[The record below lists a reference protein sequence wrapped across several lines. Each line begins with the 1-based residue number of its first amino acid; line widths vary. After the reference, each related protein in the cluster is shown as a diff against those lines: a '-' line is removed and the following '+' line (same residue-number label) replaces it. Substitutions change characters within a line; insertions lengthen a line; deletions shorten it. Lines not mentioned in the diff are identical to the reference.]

1 MSASGLP
8 FVFPICFCFS
18 APTAPCWPFPFPL
31 GIVALEELRTLCG
44 EEGGLFSLLLVW
56 PLACLSFS
64 LFLRCS
70 CILRLLSS
78 LWMKFVLPWERGSAK
93 KGKMTALFCIIHL
106 TSESTSWKN
115 HQNQRNFPVSC
126 QSESTGILEFGVS
139 WNWIFLGLS
148 PVSCSRSCFTAAF
161 TLLQT
166 HLQNLANLG
175 PKLNFSNT
183 VWMLFYPRVSQNT

>member
-1 MSASGLP
+1 MKELDIPMISRKKKSNHIRFQASSNPEQPKKFINPAFSEPVLQWIYRKKENNWDFPCPCHLPPISASGLP

-18 APTAPCWPFPFPL
+18 APTAPCCALPFPL

-78 LWMKFVLPWERGSAK
+78 LWMKFVLPWERGSAQ
-93 KGKMTALFCIIHL
+93 KGEITELFCIIHL
-106 TSESTSWKN
+106 PSESTSWKN
-115 HQNQRNFPVSC
+115 H
-126 QSESTGILEFGVS
+126 
-139 WNWIFLGLS
+139 
-148 PVSCSRSCFTAAF
+148 
-161 TLLQT
+161 
-166 HLQNLANLG
+166 
-175 PKLNFSNT
+175 
-183 VWMLFYPRVSQNT
+183 